1 MTILGWDVFRASI
14 AALALS
20 PLFPAVAPGI
30 ATADTQLIENC
41 PKVTETG
48 GVILSDTATECP
60 TNGSY
65 ELNAAPQEPDFPNEW
80 GEPFYGPGL
89 IIGGFGPGP
98 EQHGGQR

>member
-48 GVILSDTATECP
+48 GD
-60 TNGSY
+60 
-65 ELNAAPQEPDFPNEW
+65 
-80 GEPFYGPGL
+80 
-89 IIGGFGPGP
+89 P
-98 EQHGGQR
+98 ERHRDGVPHQRQL